1 MASNVS
7 LVESESGV
15 PLIPFVGELMN
26 SNVISTSVFKCR
38 TIFFYVVKR
47 HTPEIRHGAGEL

>member
-7 LVESESGV
+7 LVESESCV
-15 PLIPFVGELMN
+15 PLIPLVGELVN
-26 SNVISTSVFKCR
+26 SNVIVFFKCR
-38 TIFFYVVKR
+38 TIFFYTAKR